1 MVRTSRGGSG
11 RGCEITAAGPGG
23 LRRGMAICGRSHE
36 TVLDSDSGCIS
47 ASVQMSSSSPKSK
60 RYKIGSMPIPTP
72 PELDW
77 ITIRG
82 FKSIASIEK
91 LELRA
96 INVVVG
102 PNGSGK
108 SNFIGVFSF
117 LHALREGRLRDYI
130 IQAGGAD
137 KVLHF
142 GSKVTSQLE
151 IHISFRGETNQYK
164 VVLGVTA
171 DDQLY
176 PQSETAYFWN
186 KAKYPEGPWGEG
198 LWAKGVEAGISDPKL
213 VSRVGRY
220 VRDHLGRWRLYHFHD
235 TSASSPMKTTADLN
249 DNDYLRPD
257 GSNLPAFLY
266 FLREKHEESYSLIR
280 RAVQRVAPFFDDF
293 HLRPQR
299 LNPGKILLEWRH
311 KGTEAYFSA
320 SSLSDGTL
328 RFIGLATLFLQP
340 RPLRPSVILVDEP
353 ELGLHPYAIT
363 LLASLVKQ
371 ASIGTQVILS
381 TQSPLLLDHFQPED
395 VLVADRVDGSTQ
407 LTRLESARL
416 ETWLERYSLGQLWE
430 KNELGG
436 RPAGE

>member
-1 MVRTSRGGSG
+1 ML
-11 RGCEITAAGPGG
+11 IPP
-23 LRRGMAICGRSHE
+23 
-36 TVLDSDSGCIS
+36 
-47 ASVQMSSSSPKSK
+47 PKP
-60 RYKIGSMPIPTP
+60 R
-72 PELDW
+72 PELDS

-82 FKSIASIEK
+82 FKSIASIEA
-91 LELRA
+91 LALGP
-96 INVVVG
+96 INLVVG

-117 LHALREGRLRDYI
+117 LHSIREGHLRDYVI
-130 IQAGGAD
+130 KAGGAD

-142 GSKVTSQLE
+142 GAKVTPKLE
-151 IHISFRGETNQYK
+151 IHISFQGGRNQYEIG
-164 VVLGVTA
+164 LGATA

-176 PQSETAYFWN
+176 PQSEKVYFWN
-186 KAKYPEGPWGEG
+186 KARYPDGPYGEILQPKG
-198 LWAKGVEAGISDPKL
+198 LEAGISDPRQESSIKK
-213 VSRVGRY
+213 Y
-220 VRDHLGRWRLYHFHD
+220 VRDHLDRWRLYHFHD
-235 TSASSPMKTTADLN
+235 TSASSPMKATADLN

-257 GSNLPAFLY
+257 GSNLSAFLY
-266 FLREKHEESYSLIR
+266 FLREKHAESYSLIR

-293 HLRPQR
+293 DLRPQK
-299 LNPGKILLEWRH
+299 LNPGKIRLEWRH
-311 KGTEAYFSA
+311 KGTEAYFTA
-320 SSLSDGTL
+320 SSFSDGTL

-340 RPLRPSVILVDEP
+340 QSLRPSVILVDEP

-371 ASIGTQVILS
+371 ASISAQIIMS

-416 ETWLERYSLGQLWE
+416 EAWLERYSLGQLWE

>member
-1 MVRTSRGGSG
+1 M
-11 RGCEITAAGPGG
+11 
-23 LRRGMAICGRSHE
+23 
-36 TVLDSDSGCIS
+36 
-47 ASVQMSSSSPKSK
+47 
-60 RYKIGSMPIPTP
+60 
-72 PELDW
+72 PELDT

-82 FKSIASIEK
+82 FKSIASIE
-91 LELRA
+91 ELA
-96 INVVVG
+96 LGSINLVVG

-117 LHALREGRLRDYI
+117 LHAVREGHLRDYVI
-130 IQAGGAD
+130 KAGGAD

-142 GSKVTSQLE
+142 GSKVTPQLE
-151 IHISFRGETNQYK
+151 IHISFREGTNQYK
-164 VVLGVTA
+164 VVLGATE

-176 PQSETAYFWN
+176 PQSEAVYFWN
-186 KAKYPEGPWGEG
+186 RERYPGPTSQS
-198 LWAKGVEAGISDPKL
+198 LQAKGGEAGISDPKQ
-213 VSRVGRY
+213 VSRIGSH
-220 VRDHLGRWRLYHFHD
+220 VRDHLDRWRLYHFHD
-235 TSASSPMKTTADLN
+235 TSASSPMKMTTDLE

-257 GSNLPAFLY
+257 GSNLAAFLY
-266 FLREKHEESYSLIR
+266 FLSAKHAESYSLIR

-293 HLRPQR
+293 HLRPQK
-299 LNPGKILLEWRH
+299 LNPGKIRLEWRH

-340 RPLRPSVILVDEP
+340 LLLRPSVILVDEP

-371 ASIGTQVILS
+371 ASIRTQIILS

-395 VLVADRVDGSTQ
+395 VLVADRVEGSTQ

>member
-1 MVRTSRGGSG
+1 MLIPSRP
-11 RGCEITAAGPGG
+11 R
-23 LRRGMAICGRSHE
+23 
-36 TVLDSDSGCIS
+36 
-47 ASVQMSSSSPKSK
+47 
-60 RYKIGSMPIPTP
+60 
-72 PELDW
+72 PELDT

-91 LELRA
+91 LALGA
-96 INVVVG
+96 INLVVG

-117 LHALREGRLRDYI
+117 LHAIREGHLHDYVSK
-130 IQAGGAD
+130 AGGAD

-142 GSKVTSQLE
+142 GSKVTPQLE
-151 IHISFRGETNQYK
+151 VHISFQGGRNQYEI
-164 VVLGVTA
+164 VLGATA

-176 PQSETAYFWN
+176 QKSEFVYFWD
-186 KAKYPEGPWGEG
+186 KERYPDRPFSEG
-198 LWAKGVEAGISDPKL
+198 LLAKGLEAGISDPNLRSK
-213 VSRVGRY
+213 VGKY
-220 VRDHLGRWRLYHFHD
+220 VRDHLDRWRLYHFHD
-235 TSASSPMKTTADLN
+235 TSATSPMKMTADLN

-257 GSNLPAFLY
+257 GSNLAAFLY
-266 FLREKHEESYSLIR
+266 FLREKHAESYSLIR

-293 HLRPQR
+293 HLRPQK
-299 LNPGKILLEWRH
+299 LNPGKIRLEWRH
-311 KGTEAYFSA
+311 KGTEAYFAA

-340 RPLRPSVILVDEP
+340 QSLRPSVILVDEP